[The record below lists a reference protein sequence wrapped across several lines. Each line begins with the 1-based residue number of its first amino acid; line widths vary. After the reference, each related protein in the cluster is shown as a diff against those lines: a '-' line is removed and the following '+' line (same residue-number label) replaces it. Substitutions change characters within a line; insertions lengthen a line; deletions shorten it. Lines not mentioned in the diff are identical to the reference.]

1 MRTLLWF
8 FRVGTM
14 NIRLFAA
21 CAVTSLAVSACGRAG
36 SSAVPAGRVAINPIT
51 PVASNPPGAG
61 GGSAASAQR
70 ATMSISIVIPAKKPT
85 SATKRA
91 PKTVSSGTAYVD
103 VVLQSFDGDP
113 QPVSGPY
120 SVLVPVS
127 QLGSCS
133 TGGRAHTRATESMSG
148 CVSVS
153 VPAPVGRDVYAV
165 GALDSSM
172 TLLDYVENVSV
183 TVADVG
189 TATLAATLDG
199 VGSSVIGYTMLAD
212 PLHTT
217 QYRLQHGV
225 DCPANHLQYDAKAV
239 CSFVFDV
246 GDASGDDMAVG
257 VAVGNQAYLANL
269 LAFTVTDLTTQQ
281 PLSIGYDA
289 FAPNAAAPVQEIDFD
304 PIAQAGLSGA
314 TLNAGPLGTYNAA
327 VHPDLSE
334 IPANATDTIEF
345 KAVLSPATTRAFG
358 PNVLLPNTNPVA
370 FEWDLSCKNVTV
382 GADDPSGVAQGSVLQ
397 FCEPQESSLHVVIR

>member
-1 MRTLLWF
+1 
-8 FRVGTM
+8 M
-14 NIRLFAA
+14 NIRLLAA
-21 CAVTSLAVSACGRAG
+21 CAVTALAVSACGRAG
-36 SSAVPAGRVAINPIT
+36 SSAVPAGRVAINPVS

-61 GGSAASAQR
+61 SGSAASAQR
-70 ATMSISIVIPAKKPT
+70 ATMSISISIPAKKT
-85 SATKRA
+85 ASAAKRA

-103 VVLQSFDGDP
+103 VVLQSFNGET

-120 SVLVPVS
+120 NVLVPVS
-127 QLGSCS
+127 QLGSCT
-133 TGGRAHTRATESMSG
+133 TGGRAHARATESISG
-148 CVSVS
+148 CFTVS
-153 VPAPVGRDVYAV
+153 VPAPVGSDVYAV

-183 TVADVG
+183 TVANG
-189 TATLAATLDG
+189 STATLAATLDG
-199 VGSSVIGYTMLAD
+199 IGSSVIGYTMLAD

-225 DCPANHLQYDAKAV
+225 DCPASHLQYDAKAV

-246 GDASGDDMAVG
+246 GDSAGDDMAVG
-257 VAVGNQAYLANL
+257 VGAGSQAYLANL

-289 FAPNAAAPVQEIDFD
+289 FAPNAAVQEIDFD
-304 PIAQAGLSGA
+304 PIAQAGLSGV
-314 TLNAGPLGTYNAA
+314 TLNAGPLRTYNAA

-345 KAVLSPATTRAFG
+345 KAVLSPAPTTAFG
-358 PNVLLPNTNPVA
+358 PNVLLPSTIPVA

-382 GADDPSGVAQGSVLQ
+382 GADDPSGVAEGSVLQ
-397 FCEPQESSLHVVIR
+397 FCEPQESSLHVVIQ